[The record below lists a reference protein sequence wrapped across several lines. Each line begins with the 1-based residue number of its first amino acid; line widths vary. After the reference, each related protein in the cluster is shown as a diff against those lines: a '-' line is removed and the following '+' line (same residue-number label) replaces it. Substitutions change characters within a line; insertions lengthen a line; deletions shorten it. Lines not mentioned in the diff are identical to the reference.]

1 MTKSIHTDEMIALRD
16 WLKNQRKAQN
26 LTMRS
31 LAQRMTR
38 PHSFV
43 QRVEEGDRRLDVVE
57 YARYCIALGIDP
69 RTGLELILKHISSEH
84 PEI

>member
-1 MTKSIHTDEMIALRD
+1 MTKSIHTDEMVALRD
-16 WLKNQRKAQN
+16 WLKSQRKAQN
-26 LTMRS
+26 LTMRN

-69 RTGLELILKHISSEH
+69 RTGLELVLTYISSEH
-84 PEI
+84 SEI